1 MSDIEQTMVID
12 PAQVGRMA
20 SSRTDGRSTTLYGQ
34 HRKGAGKPRKARLER
49 PVEPFMAALITAFAT
64 LWLAGM
70 LAAVWLM
77 PMSAPT
83 PWAREAVSAVCAAA
97 ALLSPAPARACL
109 ARCGRGGRATRRR
122 RPIPTPSRC

>member
-1 MSDIEQTMVID
+1 MDNIEQTTIID

-20 SSRTDGRSTTLYGQ
+20 SSRTDGRSTTLYGR
-34 HRKGAGKPRKARLER
+34 HRKDAGKPRKARPER
-49 PVEPFMAALITAFAT
+49 PVEPSMTALMTAFAA

-70 LAAVWLM
+70 LTAVWLM

-97 ALLSPAPARACL
+97 AVVSTVPAWTYL
-109 ARCGRGGRATRRR
+109 ARYGRERRHGL
-122 RPIPTPSRC
+122 

>member
-1 MSDIEQTMVID
+1 MSDIEQTTVID

-20 SSRTDGRSTTLYGQ
+20 SSRADGRRTTMYGR
-34 HRKGAGKPRKARLER
+34 HRRKPRKPLKSRPVR
-49 PVEPFMAALITAFAT
+49 PVEPLMAAFAV

-77 PMSAPT
+77 PMSAPA

-97 ALLSPAPARACL
+97 SVCAPVPAWAYLVRHIKE
-109 ARCGRGGRATRRR
+109 GKK
-122 RPIPTPSRC
+122 